1 MSGGSE
7 VTGTSRELLVFRVR
21 RDARCAECQTE
32 LEHGTLLYLDGERA
46 LCLTCADLDRLDYLP
61 RGDAALTRRAR
72 AHSPLQAVVLEWSRS
87 RKRYERQ
94 GVLVDPDALRQA
106 EEECIADAELRAR
119 RRDRAAVQ
127 REAEDQTYV
136 AAFAA
141 QVRALFPGCPS
152 DEATQIALHACRRYS
167 GRVGRTAA
175 AKALN
180 PEAVRLAVVAHVRH
194 VHTSYDRLLGQT
206 GDRQLA
212 REEVRERVDTVL
224 SNWQQ
229 PTRSG
234 KQSHSVAPA

>member
-7 VTGTSRELLVFRVR
+7 ATGTSRELLVFRVR
-21 RDARCAECQTE
+21 RDTRCGECQTE
-32 LEHGTLLYLDGERA
+32 LEHGSLLYLDGERA
-46 LCLTCADLDRLDYLP
+46 LCLTCADLDRLDNLP

-106 EEECIADAELRAR
+106 
-119 RRDRAAVQ
+119 
-127 REAEDQTYV
+127 
-136 AAFAA
+136 
-141 QVRALFPGCPS
+141 
-152 DEATQIALHACRRYS
+152 
-167 GRVGRTAA
+167 
-175 AKALN
+175 
-180 PEAVRLAVVAHVRH
+180 VRLAVVAHVRH

-224 SNWQQ
+224 SDWQQ

-234 KQSHSVAPA
+234 KQSHSVAHA